1 MGEVRGG
8 LRDHGSGNVFIA
20 AEALD
25 QVARGAVGEEC
36 RSAARDGI
44 VGILRRRALR
54 NHLLVDPVLEV
65 GIVHRNGLHPHTR
78 VRQTAELGA
87 LAEVDARLV
96 SGDLPRSKEA
106 WTSVALAVERRDPE
120 RVDHVTGRD
129 EQLDLLTG
137 RDHHLSGRDNVGRR
151 KVAGIVEEVGVD
163 VLGEVVAE
171 LPPPLLADHDDLWLP
186 AGGVAFDLD
195 LIGVGLGLVEGEVR
209 HGCEHGHDDHDDR
222 RDDGPT
228 DLQGVVVRDLLG
240 EFVVAVVALHPLLL
254 RHVDHGTEHEDADHP
269 GDDQHP
275 VEQSVDLAGVV
286 ALRLQRVEFGVAGA
300 AGCDQ
305 ADQGNSAQKARAG
318 ITHWLL
324 PLPNGLHRAPHH
336 GRHRDVRCDVQSRAD
351 RRLR

>member
-1 MGEVRGG
+1 M
-8 LRDHGSGNVFIA
+8 
-20 AEALD
+20 
-25 QVARGAVGEEC
+25 
-36 RSAARDGI
+36 
-44 VGILRRRALR
+44 
-54 NHLLVDPVLEV
+54 
-65 GIVHRNGLHPHTR
+65 
-78 VRQTAELGA
+78 
-87 LAEVDARLV
+87 
-96 SGDLPRSKEA
+96 
-106 WTSVALAVERRDPE
+106 
-120 RVDHVTGRD
+120 DHVTGRD

-171 LPPPLLADHDDLWLP
+171 LPPPLLADHDDLRLP
-186 AGGVAFDLD
+186 TGGVALDLD
-195 LIGVGLGLVEGEVR
+195 LVGVGLGLVEGEVR
-209 HGCEHGHDDHDDR
+209 HGGEHGHYDHDDR
-222 RDDGPT
+222 RDDGPA
-228 DLQGVVVRDLLG
+228 DLQGVVVRNLLR

-254 RHVDHGTEHEDADHP
+254 RHVDHGAKHEDADHP

-275 VEQSVDLAGVV
+275 VEQGVDVAGVV

-300 AGCDQ
+300 AGRDQ
-305 ADQGNSAQKARAG
+305 ADQGNSAQQALAG